1 MPGLQHPDKGQ
12 HLMAPAT
19 PNPDATRDCAAYL
32 AQQPAG
38 IEEHGHVMSG
48 GGIHT
53 WNPDTYDVYPLDRRI
68 EHGKRHGGHVVRRRI
83 IVLDDWEE
91 I

>member
-1 MPGLQHPDKGQ
+1 
-12 HLMAPAT
+12 MAPAT
-19 PNPDATRDCAAYL
+19 PNPDAARDCAAYL
-32 AQQPAG
+32 AQQPTG
-38 IEEHGHVMSG
+38 IEEYGHRMTD

-53 WNPDTYDVYPLDRRI
+53 WNPDNYGIYPLAERI
-68 EHGKRHGGHVVRRRI
+68 EHGKRHGGSVVRRRI